1 MQRGSDKETSTVVFW
16 TVAHQLVVELLLL
29 ALAFVGLEVP
39 LLLLAALSLD

>member
-1 MQRGSDKETSTVVFW
+1 MLVSW
-16 TVAHQLVVELLLL
+16 TVARQLVVELLLL